1 MKILVTGA
9 TGYIGAHLVK
19 ALYDL
24 GHDVIGT
31 DKHELNQ
38 IQKLT
43 KNFFFWDIRK
53 KNPTIAYYDKV
64 VHLAAETKVHHS
76 VLEPYKYYETN
87 IIGTKNVINH
97 SFKCGHFI
105 YCSTGSAFQPESSP
119 YASSK
124 YAGELVT
131 KQHHPLK
138 HSIVRFYNVS
148 GNDGYQKFD
157 EVTHLIRRAAKVANN
172 IRYQMNDS
180 GYNHMEVYGIDYD
193 TRDGTTIRNYTH
205 IKDIVNG
212 LVNIVQNDPTNKIEC
227 LGSERGFTVREV
239 IDTMKKVSGVDF
251 EVRDMDRRTGDLPV
265 SVIPKASQYF
275 EEKYTLEDMCKDALE
290 HEKLLE
296 GIE

>member
-19 ALYDL
+19 ALHDL
-24 GHDVIGT
+24 GHDVVGT

-38 IQKLT
+38 IQDLT
-43 KNFFFWDIRK
+43 SNFFYWDIREN
-53 KNPTIAYYDKV
+53 NPTVAHYDKV
-64 VHLAAETKVHHS
+64 VHLAAETKVHRS
-76 VLEPYKYYETN
+76 VLEPVKYYETN
-87 IIGTKNVINH
+87 IIGTKNVIH
-97 SFKCGHFI
+97 HAFKCDHFI

-124 YAGELVT
+124 HAGELVT
-131 KQHHPLK
+131 KYYYPSK

-172 IRYQMNDS
+172 ILYQTNDDGYRY
-180 GYNHMEVYGIDYD
+180 MEVYGVDYD

-212 LVNIVQNDPTNKIEC
+212 IVNIVQNEPSNQIEC

-239 IDTMKKVSGVDF
+239 IDTMKEVSGVDF
-251 EVRDMDRRTGDLPV
+251 EVKDMDRRTGDLPV
-265 SVIPKASQYF
+265 STIPKASQYF
-275 EEKYTLEDMCKDALE
+275 EEKYTLKDMCRDALE

-296 GIE
+296 GIQ